1 MTTLRRFDVLGV
13 GISAVS
19 LAGAGSEIERWLD
32 ERERHY
38 VCVTNVHTV
47 MECQRDP
54 ELMRVHNDSGMT
66 TPDGMP
72 IVWCGKWAGASGITR
87 VYGPDLM
94 LEMCGRLAGSAHS
107 MFLYGT
113 TPRTLELLEA
123 RLRSDFP
130 GLQIAG
136 RYAPPFR
143 DLSPAEDADVV
154 ALINASGADLVWVGL
169 GAPRQE
175 RWMADHIDRLTASV
189 LIGVGA
195 AFDFHAGTVRQAPL
209 WMQRHGLEWLFRL
222 FREPRRLWRRYLR
235 TNPAFVFA
243 ILRHHPRMRPSVS

>member
-1 MTTLRRFDVLGV
+1 MTTMRRFDVLGV

-19 LAGAGSEIERWLD
+19 LAGAASEIERWLD
-32 ERERHY
+32 EGERHY

-54 ELMRVHNDSGMT
+54 ELMRIHNDSGMT

-72 IVWCGKWAGASGITR
+72 IVWCGKWAGANDITR

-94 LEMCGRLAGSAHS
+94 LELCARLAGGGHS
-107 MFLYGT
+107 MYLYGT
-113 TPRTLELLEA
+113 SARTLELLET

-130 GLQIAG
+130 GLVIAG

-143 DLSPAEDADVV
+143 ALTAAEDAEVV
-154 ALINASGADLVWVGL
+154 ALMNASGADVVWVGL
-169 GAPRQE
+169 GAPKQE
-175 RWMADHIDRLTASV
+175 RWMAEHMDRLTATV

-209 WMQRHGLEWLFRL
+209 WMQRHGLEWSFRL
-222 FREPRRLWRRYLR
+222 VREPRRLWKRYLR

-243 ILRHHPRMRPSVS
+243 ILRHHPRMRPSAS